1 MPTDQLFIDPSIN
14 NPIAQ
19 VNQDTILKAAQLSN
33 IPGISLPTISS
44 ALTQLTLPNQAIRNS
59 YISTFTPIATTI
71 NMTTPTTTTTTSTTT
86 QSLTIQTTTSTTSKY
101 VTISPG
107 PRKIT
112 RRRPLRS
119 TRPKLRNYTQNEH
132 MEHIHFR
139 SDTDRI
145 ISHGSLTNFVL
156 VITKDGK
163 IIQMAK
169 T

>member
-14 NPIAQ
+14 NPIVQ

-86 QSLTIQTTTSTTSKY
+86 QSSTIQTNASTTSKY

-107 PRKIT
+107 PQKLHVDDPYDLPDQNYGIIHKTNIWNIFIFLAT
-112 RRRPLRS
+112 RTESSVMVHLQILFS
-119 TRPKLRNYTQNEH
+119 
-132 MEHIHFR
+132 
-139 SDTDRI
+139 
-145 ISHGSLTNFVL
+145 
-156 VITKDGK
+156 
-163 IIQMAK
+163 
-169 T
+169 